1 MDRPAMILSG
11 VVLDSPDAQTLAAF
25 YRELLGWAVRDDEPG
40 WVVLKAPNGP
50 TNLSF
55 QTEETY
61 IRPTWPAGPGD
72 AQMMVHLD
80 IKVDDL
86 SAATAYA
93 QRIGAVLADFQPQEH
108 VRVLLDPAG
117 HPFCLFVE
125 A

>member
-11 VVLDSPDAQTLAAF
+11 VVLDSPDAQTLSAF

-40 WVVLKAPNGP
+40 WVVLKAPEGQ

-55 QTEETY
+55 QTEDAY
-61 IRPTWPAGPGD
+61 VRPTWPAGPGD

-86 SAATAYA
+86 QAATAA
-93 QRIGAVLADFQPQEH
+93 RTGALCCPMPAVKTRTSAPPRIA
-108 VRVLLDPAG
+108 R
-117 HPFCLFVE
+117 
-125 A
+125 